1 MKKELTYR
9 AIFLVLIGSFL
20 FTVGINSVYAQDGK
34 KNTVRF
40 KAYYTK
46 IMDSV
51 SYFNVTA
58 FSRIDRENVDV
69 ANIDLTFY
77 NEVGDEE
84 IELGTAKTNMHGE
97 CKFVLDNLNMI
108 KPDSTNTYNVNVSFK
123 GNDAYKRASKSISFK
138 DATILAK
145 LVTKDST
152 NYISG
157 TLKDAATDSVLSDRL
172 LNVQVQRL
180 FRNLR
185 IGDEFNTTDENGTII
200 VPVEDGIPG
209 VDGMLTFEV
218 VLQDSD
224 DYGTVKALV
233 KAPIGTQIK
242 DESTFDQRT
251 MWSPRSKT
259 PLFLLIFPNL
269 VTLGMW
275 GIIVYL
281 IINLFKI
288 SKSKIQ

>member
-1 MKKELTYR
+1 MKNMLTYR
-9 AIFLVLIGSFL
+9 FIFLLLVGSFL
-20 FTVGINSVYAQDGK
+20 YTVGFNSVYAQEGE
-34 KNTVRF
+34 KNSVRF

-58 FSRIDRENVDV
+58 FSRIDKENVDV

-77 NEVGDEE
+77 NELDDDE
-84 IELGTAKTNMHGE
+84 IELGTATTNMHGE
-97 CKFVLDNLNMI
+97 CKFVLKNLNI
-108 KPDSTNTYNVNVSFK
+108 LKPDSTNTYNINISFK

-145 LVTKDST
+145 LIIKDSI

-157 TLKDAATDSVLSDRL
+157 TLKDAATDSILSDRF
-172 LNVQVQRL
+172 LNVQLQRL
-180 FRNLR
+180 FRPLR
-185 IGDEFNTTDENGTII
+185 IGEEFNSTDENGTII
-200 VPVEDGIPG
+200 VPIEEGMPG
-209 VDGMLTFEV
+209 VDGILTFEV

-224 DYGTVKALV
+224 DYGTVKAMI
-233 KAPIGTQIK
+233 KAPIGTPIT
-242 DESTFDQRT
+242 DESTFDERT
-251 MWSPRSKT
+251 MWSPRNKT

-269 VTLGMW
+269 LILGIW

-281 IINLFKI
+281 ILNLVKLKN
-288 SKSKIQ
+288 S